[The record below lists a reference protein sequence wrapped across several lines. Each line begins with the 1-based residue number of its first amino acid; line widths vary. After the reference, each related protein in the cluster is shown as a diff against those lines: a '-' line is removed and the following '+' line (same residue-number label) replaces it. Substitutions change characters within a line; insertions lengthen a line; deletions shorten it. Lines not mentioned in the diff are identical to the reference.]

1 MLPRRDVLLRGS
13 AFAAALAGS
22 PAFAGKKDKEE
33 EAEVIDPYKARI
45 IRVGKS
51 TTPGVIHVKPDE
63 FALYL
68 TQENGRAIRYP
79 IGVAMK
85 HLWEPGSYFVGAKK
99 EWPEWTPTPEM
110 IEREPKYAEWEE
122 GMPGGPGN
130 PLGARALYLFQP
142 GRGDTMLRI
151 HGTNLPKTIL
161 TRVSNGCARLTN
173 GYITDLYE
181 RVPLGT
187 RVHLYPMTT

>member
-13 AFAAALAGS
+13 AFAAALAAS
-22 PAFAGKKDKEE
+22 PAFAAKKGEE
-33 EAEVIDPYKARI
+33 EAEVIDPYKARV

-68 TQENGRAIRYP
+68 TGENGYAVRYP

-85 HLWEPGSYFVGAKK
+85 HLWEPGSYYVGAKK

-110 IEREPKYAEWEE
+110 IERNPQYAQWEE
-122 GMPGGPGN
+122 GMPGGPSN

-173 GYITDLYE
+173 GYITDLYN
-181 RVPLGT
+181 RVPIGT
-187 RVHLYPMTT
+187 RVHLYPMLT